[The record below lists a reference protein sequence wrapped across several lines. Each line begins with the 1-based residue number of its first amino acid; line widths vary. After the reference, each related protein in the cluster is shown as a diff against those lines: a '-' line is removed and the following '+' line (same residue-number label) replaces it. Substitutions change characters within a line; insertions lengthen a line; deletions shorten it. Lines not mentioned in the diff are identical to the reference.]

1 MNRRLL
7 TVAFASV
14 LLASCGS
21 PADQITFKAP
31 ANWNSTPGIMGRFQ
45 MWMNNGQVVMLI
57 RGDKNM
63 TIADAEKSSPSAG
76 AMDLGKAQNIKIC
89 GGSQDAQSFTG
100 QANSTVN
107 GKKEPKIVEG
117 ILSDVAGARYL
128 AMYIRPLT
136 MKTGDA
142 QAEDAIHSL
151 CAK

>member
-1 MNRRLL
+1 MNRRFL

-21 PADQITFKAP
+21 PADQTSFKAP

-63 TIADAEKSSPSAG
+63 TIEDAQKSSPSAG
-76 AMDLGKAQNIKIC
+76 AMNFTKAHNIKLC
-89 GGSQDAQSFTG
+89 GGTQPAQAYSG
-100 QANSTVN
+100 ESTSDVN
-107 GKKEPKIVEG
+107 GKKQPKVIEATVTE
-117 ILSDVAGARYL
+117 IDKSKYMAI
-128 AMYIRPLT
+128 YIRPKS
-136 MKTGDA
+136 MATGDA

-151 CAK
+151 CPK

>member
-21 PADQITFKAP
+21 PADQTSFKAP

-63 TIADAEKSSPSAG
+63 TIEDAQKSSPSAG
-76 AMDLGKAQNIKIC
+76 AMNFAKSRNIKMC
-89 GGSQDAQSFTG
+89 NGTQAAQAYSG
-100 QANSTVN
+100 ESTSDVN
-107 GKKEPKIVEG
+107 GKKQPKIIEATVTE
-117 ILSDVAGARYL
+117 IANSKYMAIYVRPKSMAAG
-128 AMYIRPLT
+128 
-136 MKTGDA
+136 DS
-142 QAEDAIHSL
+142 QAEDAIHSV
-151 CAK
+151 CPK